1 MSRPKIKLKKNG
13 FDVTI
18 EILAFILILA
28 SALLI
33 GYYYNQLPDKL
44 PIYFNWPS
52 KDENGIGEKDLLW
65 ASPIISG
72 LIGIAIFKLNQY
84 PWIYNYPTEIMP
96 ENAERI
102 YRMAT
107 RMLRVLN
114 LILGFTC
121 FVLTLFSILAAQNK
135 LNGLDRFLLPTL
147 PFLFLTPTIYYLIKS
162 IRFKD

>member
-18 EILAFILILA
+18 EILAFTLILA

-44 PIYFNWPS
+44 PIYFNWPT

-84 PWIYNYPTEIMP
+84 PWIYNYPTEIKP
-96 ENAERI
+96 EAERI

>member
-84 PWIYNYPTEIMP
+84 PWIYNYPTEIKP
-96 ENAERI
+96 EAERI